1 MPKID
6 EKTRKKVQE
15 LREKI
20 NYHNYL
26 YYVLDSPEVSDA
38 EYDRLFDE
46 LVELEKKY
54 PELVTPDSPTQ
65 RVGAPPLT
73 EFETVK
79 HSLPMLSLN
88 KATTEEE
95 LSDFHR
101 RVLELSGLPESKI
114 EYTAEPK
121 FDGLAVELVYEDG
134 VFTQGSTRGDG
145 YVGEDVTLNLKT
157 VRTIPMK
164 LLTKKASLP
173 KLLEVRGE
181 VIMTKSELEKLNKE
195 RKKNG
200 EPLFANPRNAAAG
213 SVRQLNSKITAS
225 RHLTSFVYGTGRV
238 EGKRLLTQY
247 ETIQHLK
254 DLGFYLSQDM
264 KLCKSL
270 DEIKDYYQK
279 ILAKRDSL
287 DYELDGIVIKVND
300 FKLQEKLG
308 ELSRSPRWAVAWKF
322 PPQQETTK
330 IKDIMV
336 NVGRTGALTPVAILG
351 PVRVG
356 GVEISRAT
364 LHNEDEINK
373 KDVRIGDTVLVQRSG
388 DVIPEVVMV
397 IKNKRTGKERK
408 FVFPDKCPVCG
419 SKVERPP
426 GEAVHR
432 CTGIACSAQ
441 LKERISHFASK
452 GGMDM
457 EGLGYKF
464 IEQMVDLGIV
474 KDPAD
479 LYYLTEKNL
488 LDKMERM
495 GPKLAQNLIDAIS
508 KSKNADLPHLIFAL
522 GIRNVGE
529 HMASVLAREFKS
541 LDNIARQSIED
552 LTSVYEI
559 GPVVGE
565 SIYNFFH
572 DEKNQKV
579 LDKLKKAGV
588 RFPEMSEFG
597 SMGKVKTTVTP
608 LTDKAFVLTGGLDS
622 FTRDEAKRTIEEMGG
637 RVSSSVSKKTDF
649 VVVGKEPGSKL
660 ADAQKFGVKTIN
672 EAEFKKMI
680 GK

>member
-1 MPKID
+1 
-6 EKTRKKVQE
+6 
-15 LREKI
+15 
-20 NYHNYL
+20 
-26 YYVLDSPEVSDA
+26 
-38 EYDRLFDE
+38 
-46 LVELEKKY
+46 
-54 PELVTPDSPTQ
+54 
-65 RVGAPPLT
+65 
-73 EFETVK
+73 
-79 HSLPMLSLN
+79 SLN

-95 LSDFHR
+95 LADFHR

-121 FDGLAVELVYEDG
+121 FDGLAIELVYEDG
-134 VFTQGSTRGDG
+134 VLKQGSTRGDG
-145 YVGEDVTLNLKT
+145 FVGEDVSLNLKT
-157 VRTIPMK
+157 VKTIPMK
-164 LLTKKASLP
+164 LLAKKTGIP

-181 VIMTKSELEKLNKE
+181 VIMTKSELEKLNKDRE
-195 RKKNG
+195 KNG

-213 SVRQLNSKITAS
+213 SVRQLDSKITAS
-225 RHLTSFVYGTGRV
+225 RHLTSFVYGIGRV
-238 EGKRLLTQY
+238 EGKKLSTQF
-247 ETIQHLK
+247 ETIQFLK
-254 DLGFYLSQDM
+254 ELGFHLSQDM
-264 KLCKSL
+264 KLCKKL
-270 DEIKDYYQK
+270 DEVKRYYQK
-279 ILAKRDSL
+279 ILSLRNGL

-322 PPQQETTK
+322 PPQQENTK
-330 IKDIMV
+330 IKDIIV
-336 NVGRTGALTPVAILG
+336 NVGRTGALTPVAILE

-373 KDVRIGDTVLVQRSG
+373 KDIRIGDTVLVQRAG

-397 IKNKRTGKERK
+397 IKSKRTGKERK

-419 SKVERPP
+419 SKVERPQ

-432 CTGIACSAQ
+432 CTGIACPAQ

-464 IEQMVDLGIV
+464 IEQMVDLGMV

-479 LYYLTEKNL
+479 LYYLTQNNL

-495 GPKLAQNLIDAIS
+495 GPKLAQNLIEAIE
-508 KSKNADLPHLIFAL
+508 KSKNADLPHIIFAL

-541 LDNIARQSIED
+541 LDNIAKQTVED
-552 LTSVYEI
+552 LTSVFEI

-565 SIYNFFH
+565 SIYNFFQ

-579 LDKLKKAGV
+579 LEKLKKAGV
-588 RFPEMSEFG
+588 KFPEM
-597 SMGKVKTTVTP
+597 KVKTAVTP
-608 LTDKAFVLTGGLDS
+608 LAGKTFVLTGGLDS
-622 FTRDEAKRTIEEMGG
+622 FTRDEAKKIIEDMGG
-637 RVSSSVSKKTDF
+637 KVSSSVRKKTDF
-649 VVVGKEPGSKL
+649 VVVGKDPGSKL
-660 ADAQKFGVKTIN
+660 SDAQKLGVKTIN
-672 EAEFKKMI
+672 EVEFKKMT
-680 GK
+680 GR

>member
-6 EKTRKKVQE
+6 EKTRKKIQE

-73 EFETVK
+73 EFKTVK

-121 FDGLAVELVYEDG
+121 FDGLAIEVVYENG
-134 VFTQGSTRGDG
+134 ALVQGSTRGDG

-157 VRTIPMK
+157 VKTIPIK
-164 LLTKKASLP
+164 LLAKNTTVP

-181 VIMTKSELEKLNKE
+181 IIMLKSELEKLNKGRE
-195 RKKNG
+195 KNG

-213 SVRQLNSKITAS
+213 SIRQLDSKITAS
-225 RHLTSFVYGTGRV
+225 RHLTSFVYGTGHV
-238 EGKRLLTQY
+238 EGKKLLTQY
-247 ETIQHLK
+247 ETIQYLK
-254 DLGFYLSQDM
+254 ELGFHLSQDM
-264 KLCKSL
+264 KLCKKL
-270 DEIKDYYQK
+270 DEVKDYYQK
-279 ILAKRDSL
+279 ILSLRNGL

-322 PPQQETTK
+322 PSQQETTK
-330 IKDIMV
+330 IKDIIV
-336 NVGRTGALTPVAILG
+336 NVGRTGALTPVAILE

-373 KDVRIGDTVLVQRSG
+373 KDIKIGDTVLVQRAG

-397 IKNKRTGKERK
+397 IKSKRTGKERN

-432 CTGIACSAQ
+432 CTGIACPAQ

-464 IEQMVDLGIV
+464 IEQMVDLGMV

-479 LYYLTEKNL
+479 LYYLTEKDL

-495 GPKLAQNLIDAIS
+495 GPKLAQNLIDAIG
-508 KSKNADLPHLIFAL
+508 KSKKADLPHLIFAL

-541 LDNIARQSIED
+541 LDNLTKQSVED
-552 LTSVYEI
+552 LTSVFEI

-572 DEKNQKV
+572 DEKNLKV
-579 LDKLKKAGV
+579 LEKLKKAGV
-588 RFPEMSEFG
+588 KFSEM
-597 SMGKVKTTVTP
+597 KIKTTVTP
-608 LTDKAFVLTGGLDS
+608 LTDKTFVLTGGLDS
-622 FTRDEAKRTIEEMGG
+622 FTRDEAQKIIEDMGG
-637 RVSSSVSKKTDF
+637 KVSSSISKKTDF
-649 VVVGKEPGSKL
+649 VVVGKDPGSKL
-660 ADAQKFGVKTIN
+660 ADAQKLGVKIIN

>member
-1 MPKID
+1 MD
-6 EKTRKKVQE
+6 EKTRKKIQE

-65 RVGAPPLT
+65 RVGAPPLI
-73 EFETVK
+73 EFKTVK

-195 RKKNG
+195 REKNG

-225 RHLTSFVYGTGRV
+225 RHLTSFVYGTGQVQGR
-238 EGKRLLTQY
+238 KFSTQF
-247 ETIQHLK
+247 ETIQYLK
-254 DLGFYLSQDM
+254 DLGFHLSQDM

-270 DEIKDYYQK
+270 NEVKDYYQK

-300 FKLQEKLG
+300 FKLQGKLG

-336 NVGRTGALTPVAILG
+336 NVGRTGALTPVAILES
-351 PVRVG
+351 VRVG

-373 KDVRIGDTVLVQRSG
+373 KDIRIGDTVLVQRAG

-426 GEAVHR
+426 DEAVHR
-432 CTGIACSAQ
+432 CTGIACPAQ

-495 GPKLAQNLIDAIS
+495 GPKLAQNLINAIN

-529 HMASVLAREFKS
+529 HMASVLAREFES
-541 LDNIARQSIED
+541 LDNLAKQSVED

-579 LDKLKKAGV
+579 LEKLKKAGV
-588 RFPEMSEFG
+588 KFPEMSEFG

-608 LTDKAFVLTGGLDS
+608 LTDKTFVLTGGLDS

-649 VVVGKEPGSKL
+649 VIVGKDPGSKL
-660 ADAQKFGVKTIN
+660 SDAQKLGVKTID
-672 EAEFKKMI
+672 ETGFKKMI
-680 GK
+680 GR

>member
-6 EKTRKKVQE
+6 EKTRKKIQK

-26 YYVLDSPEVSDA
+26 YYVLDSPEISDA

-73 EFETVK
+73 EFKTVK

-121 FDGLAVELVYEDG
+121 FDGLAIELVYEDG
-134 VFTQGSTRGDG
+134 ILKQGSTRGDG

-157 VRTIPMK
+157 IKTIPIK
-164 LLTKKASLP
+164 LFSKKVTIP

-195 RKKNG
+195 REKNG

-225 RHLTSFVYGTGRV
+225 RHLTSFVYGTGQIQ
-238 EGKRLLTQY
+238 GKKLSTQY
-247 ETIQHLK
+247 ETILYLK

-270 DEIKDYYQK
+270 DEVKDYYQK

-330 IKDIMV
+330 IKDILV
-336 NVGRTGALTPVAILG
+336 NVGRTGALTPVAILE

-373 KDVRIGDTVLVQRSG
+373 KDIKIGDTVLVQRAG

-432 CTGIACSAQ
+432 CTGIACPAQ

-464 IEQMVDLGIV
+464 IEQMVDLGMV

-479 LYYLTEKNL
+479 LYYLTEKDL

-495 GPKLAQNLIDAIS
+495 GPKLAQNLIAAIN

-541 LDNIARQSIED
+541 LDNIAKQSVED

-579 LDKLKKAGV
+579 LEKLKKAGV
-588 RFPEMSEFG
+588 KFPEM
-597 SMGKVKTTVTP
+597 KVKTTVTP
-608 LTDKAFVLTGGLDS
+608 LTDKTFVLTGGLDS
-622 FTRDEAKRTIEEMGG
+622 FTRDEAKKIIEDMGG

-649 VVVGKEPGSKL
+649 VVVGKDPGSKL
-660 ADAQKFGVKTIN
+660 ADAQEFGVKTID
-672 EAEFKKMI
+672 ESEFKKMI